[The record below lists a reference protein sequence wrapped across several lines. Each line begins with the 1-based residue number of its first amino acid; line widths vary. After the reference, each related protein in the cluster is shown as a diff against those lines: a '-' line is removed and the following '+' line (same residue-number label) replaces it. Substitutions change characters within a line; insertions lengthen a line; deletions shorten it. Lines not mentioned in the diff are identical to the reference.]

1 MSEGCRRSGRLIANP
16 RLYNWPKKKPVYM
29 VLDGSENSKND
40 RVGTVRRGDV
50 LDNLDVRRERQ
61 ICKQVQNSDSS
72 DADDDFFTPCE
83 VFENMGGS
91 RQSGHNVRES
101 KMKLSMKMVRT
112 SMNREGT
119 CRYESKARKR
129 MREDEA
135 TEEKSMS
142 MTKGRGLFSSAKQLR
157 TAKQKF
163 KTQVDSSSTVMKRKL
178 VLKRSKEI
186 IRKAKNITPKTN
198 QKKKS
203 VRIYKRYIQKRLS
216 PSIMKDVLGNI
227 SEARIKWLNTTG
239 FGELLNFRMDCY
251 AHNLGYNVVESFDA
265 KTCSV
270 KIKAGVIKIDDTTV
284 HNVMGLPIGNE
295 VIECN
300 EKNSAYVFWTG
311 QFLGCASSQITPLM
325 VRNKVLGN
333 RRADTNFK
341 WNFMI
346 IVYNFFIESNQ
357 NRYLMINI
365 LRFSGNIE
373 KCSNYNW
380 CQLLIEKLK
389 TTHGYWAA
397 DRKRNFAGPLP
408 FLIVGDNEMSNERE
422 DGEEDVDL
430 TMLDIVVRDEME
442 NEEGM
447 DTFDSEHLVN
457 FESGKTN
464 ADVENEELLSL
475 QEHILDMDVGVN
487 KIMASIGVDV
497 GHNMQS
503 CDDQEIKKH
512 FEEDTYIISFEN
524 NLKEFVDVYGRCLN
538 NFEVMLALY
547 PQNIR
552 LAELK
557 KEYIQY
563 FKMFEAASPIA
574 KNLLFGNV
582 VDKAGKQ
589 SAIINE
595 TDFIP
600 NYSLGLSQL
609 TPKNLCTELE
619 EISNSPKKGHLRLLN
634 FSGEGQ
640 IVPKY
645 VIDEKDVNRMVREKW
660 VVDVISHV
668 IPTKERNVWQWLFQN
683 RKNRKENL
691 FEWNGRKCIKAH
703 FQSLQDNKMIMSTV
717 IDSWTYLL
725 NENETLKDD
734 SSPLRALYLNK
745 SEGSYSS
752 KIGRYTAFDDHMDV
766 LIKMVNEMHNK

>member
-1 MSEGCRRSGRLIANP
+1 MSEGCRRSGRLIANS

-29 VLDGSENSKND
+29 VLDGSENSRND
-40 RVGTVRRGDV
+40 QGSSRMNSNLHNVPSFTTSIVRNRVGIVRSGDV

-72 DADDDFFTPCE
+72 DADDNFFTPGE

-119 CRYESKARKR
+119 GRYESKARKR

-135 TEEKSMS
+135 TEEKSLS
-142 MTKGRGLFSSAKQLR
+142 MTKGIGLFSSAKQLR
-157 TAKQKF
+157 TAKQKV
-163 KTQVDSSSTVMKRKL
+163 KTQVDSSSTFMKRKL

-216 PSIMKDVLGNI
+216 LSIMKDVLGNL
-227 SEARIKWLNTTG
+227 SEAQIKWLNTTG
-239 FGELLNFRMDCY
+239 FGELLNFRMECY
-251 AHNLGYNVVESFDA
+251 AHNLGYNVVESFDV

-300 EKNSAYVFWTG
+300 EKNSAYVVWAE
-311 QFLGCASSQITPLM
+311 QFPGCASSQITPLM
-325 VRNKVLGN
+325 YLYVCKVRNKNTTRVP
-333 RRADTNFK
+333 RAYPAYRAWSDMLVRERQKYDVDKGCFGEGK
-341 WNFMI
+341 
-346 IVYNFFIESNQ
+346 
-357 NRYLMINI
+357 
-365 LRFSGNIE
+365 
-373 KCSNYNW
+373 
-380 CQLLIEKLK
+380 LLKLL
-389 TTHGYWAA
+389 
-397 DRKRNFAGPLP
+397 DRTP
-408 FLIVGDNEMSNERE
+408 VGENEMSNERE
-422 DGEEDVDL
+422 DNEEDVDL
-430 TMLDIVVRDEME
+430 TMLDIVVRDEIE
-442 NEEGM
+442 NEGGM
-447 DTFDSEHLVN
+447 DTLDSVELSTMVVEENFYEHLVN

-464 ADVENEELLSL
+464 ADVENEEHLSV

-503 CDDQEIKKH
+503 CDDQEIEKH
-512 FEEDTYIISFEN
+512 FEEDTYMISFEN

-538 NFEVMLALY
+538 NFELTLALY

-557 KEYIQY
+557 KEYSQY
-563 FKMFEAASPIA
+563 FKMLEAASPIA
-574 KNLLFGNV
+574 KNLLVGNV

-595 TDFIP
+595 VDFIP

-640 IVPKY
+640 TVPRY
-645 VIDEKDVNRMVREKW
+645 VIDEQDVNRMVRE
-660 VVDVISHV
+660 
-668 IPTKERNVWQWLFQN
+668 
-683 RKNRKENL
+683 
-691 FEWNGRKCIKAH
+691 NG
-703 FQSLQDNKMIMSTV
+703 LWM
-717 IDSWTYLL
+717 
-725 NENETLKDD
+725 
-734 SSPLRALYLNK
+734 
-745 SEGSYSS
+745 
-752 KIGRYTAFDDHMDV
+752 
-766 LIKMVNEMHNK
+766 